1 MFSPGFRARKDRTS
15 CLEHGGISSQ
25 PLGLREPPAAPTQ
38 PVSRQAPVW
47 EPEAT
52 SSVTW
57 ITFTSHFHAFSG
69 RFPLTPGGGGVSL
82 ENCLHPPPLLD
93 GDSISSEDETVAV
106 LRLLRNTSTN
116 IQAALTSELAATFRK
131 ILVQLPH
138 FINNETESQRGKSE

>member
-69 RFPLTPGGGGVSL
+69 RFPLTPGGGGCPWKTVS
-82 ENCLHPPPLLD
+82 
-93 GDSISSEDETVAV
+93 I
-106 LRLLRNTSTN
+106 RLPYLMVTASLQKTR
-116 IQAALTSELAATFRK
+116 L
-131 ILVQLPH
+131 
-138 FINNETESQRGKSE
+138 